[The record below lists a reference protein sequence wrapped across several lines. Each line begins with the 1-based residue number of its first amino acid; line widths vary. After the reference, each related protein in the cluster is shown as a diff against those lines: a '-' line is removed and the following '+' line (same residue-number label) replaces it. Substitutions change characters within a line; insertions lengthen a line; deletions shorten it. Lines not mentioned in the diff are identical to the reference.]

1 MSSRFA
7 KQLGAILAL
16 GALSFAPAHAFQ
28 YPGNGDDGNNG
39 GNSNGDNNNSGGD
52 SRNGSGP
59 SAGGPSGPSA
69 PFAGA
74 PSAPCTCSASTSSAA
89 PRGTATTGAA
99 APSGPTM
106 AVATG
111 SARRPSAV
119 ASTGSAVRRG
129 PTTRSLMKVTW
140 DYPVQA
146 VERSNATAVAQQ
158 TTLSR
163 SEAIRALAGKDPRPL
178 LVVRECP
185 SCNKTDRTLLTPGID
200 NERTILLTR
209 FFHCVKLPLNANEAG
224 SPYQALFSTTNPEHL
239 FVCASDG
246 SAPAALSTEGS
257 RPELWATME
266 RTLNATYSKDAS
278 TAVREMSKHVD
289 LIDTCERQ
297 LQELERRRDGLVEGE
312 SRPDASK
319 VRRLEEDAI
328 RLRQSMQSSI
338 ASIDR
343 LAHMGFKS
351 TEKLASAR
359 GE

>member
-1 MSSRFA
+1 MRIGIAMPLSALF
-7 KQLGAILAL
+7 AL
-16 GALSFAPAHAFQ
+16 GALSLSPAHAQ
-28 YPGNGDDGNNG
+28 YPGGDGNNG
-39 GNSNGDNNNSGGD
+39 NGDSNNSGSD
-52 SRNGSGP
+52 ARPPAATNS
-59 SAGGPSGPSA
+59 
-69 PFAGA
+69 
-74 PSAPCTCSASTSSAA
+74 CTTTSTSVVVRTSCECSHDSAA
-89 PRGTATTGAA
+89 TTAATGVRAATSTGA

-106 AVATG
+106 ATPTG
-111 SARRPSAV
+111 FTHRPAPV
-119 ASTGSAVRRG
+119 ASTGSAVKRG
-129 PTTRSLMKVTW
+129 PTTRNLMKVAW
-140 DYPVQA
+140 DFPTHAIQ
-146 VERSNATAVAQQ
+146 RSEATSVAQPAS
-158 TTLSR
+158 LSR
-163 SEAIRALAGKDPRPL
+163 SEAIRTLAGNDPRPL

-185 SCNKTDRTLLTPGID
+185 SCNKTDRTLLTPGVD

-239 FVCASDG
+239 FVCQPDG
-246 SAPAALSTEGS
+246 SAPIALAADDS
-257 RPELWATME
+257 RPELWAAME
-266 RTLNATYSKDAS
+266 RALNARYAKDAS

-297 LQELERRRDGLVEGE
+297 LQELEKRRDGLVEGE

-319 VRRLEEDAI
+319 LRRLEEDAI

-351 TEKLASAR
+351 TEKLACAR